1 MVQIWLL
8 NSYYTLNDDDF
19 QENNE
24 ACYLLYCAAHR
35 QLKFIIYIFFFIFLY
50 RTNFHTATIQ
60 PPVAPERA
68 TELGQWTERRIEVS
82 GISWDMNS
90 TDIAVSGLGWYSLG
104 LKGRATVSV
113 HTFDGID
120 VTQRDAMILHRAK
133 FLERPG
139 FLLPI
144 AIANAIGE
152 ETRKKNERMKGQ
164 QSDDDDLLDDESS
177 E

>member
-1 MVQIWLL
+1 MVVLFHGR
-8 NSYYTLNDDDF
+8 LNDDDF

-24 ACYLLYCAAHR
+24 ACHLLYSLVHR
-35 QLKFIIYIFFFIFLY
+35 QLEFIIYSYFFISLY
-50 RTNFHTATIQ
+50 HTDLHTATMQ
-60 PPVAPERA
+60 PPVAPEQA
-68 TELGQWTERRIEVS
+68 TELGQWTERRIDVS
-82 GISWDMNS
+82 GISWDVNS

-104 LKGRATVSV
+104 LKGNATVAV
-113 HTFDGID
+113 HTFDGIN

-164 QSDDDDLLDDESS
+164 ESDDDDLVDE
-177 E
+177 

>member
-1 MVQIWLL
+1 M
-8 NSYYTLNDDDF
+8 
-19 QENNE
+19 
-24 ACYLLYCAAHR
+24 
-35 QLKFIIYIFFFIFLY
+35 
-50 RTNFHTATIQ
+50 Q
-60 PPVAPERA
+60 PPVEPERA
-68 TELGQWTERRIEVS
+68 AELGQWTERRIDVS
-82 GISWDMNS
+82 GVSWDVNS
-90 TDIAVSGLGWYSLG
+90 MDIAVSGLGWYSLG
-104 LKGRATVSV
+104 IKGHATVAV

-152 ETRKKNERMKGQ
+152 ETRKKNERMNAQQ
-164 QSDDDDLLDDESS
+164 QSDSDDDDDDDDDLLDESI